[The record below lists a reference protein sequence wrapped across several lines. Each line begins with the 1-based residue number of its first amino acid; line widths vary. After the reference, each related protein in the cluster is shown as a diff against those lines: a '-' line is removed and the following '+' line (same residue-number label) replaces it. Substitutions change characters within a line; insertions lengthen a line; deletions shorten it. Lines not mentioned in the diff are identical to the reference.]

1 MTQYIER
8 AGYGLPVI
16 LHDAELRHRC
26 RNAPDFVRANIDD
39 RRRQRGLRP
48 LWPALTQRKTGA
60 TKPDHRRPAHHQSAS
75 ATIARLK
82 AYVALQRAR

>member
-26 RNAPDFVRANIDD
+26 RNAPDFVRKNIDA
-39 RRRQRGLRP
+39 RREERGLPP
-48 LWPALTQRKTGA
+48 LWPAIAQRKTVA
-60 TKPDHRRPAHHQSAS
+60 TKPGHRRPAHQSAS